1 MVLKVPSDSI
11 QKVESEFTKII
22 DSNVGRDEKF
32 RKLFSLMAE
41 GHAETQSMMK
51 EGFVGLAIQN
61 AELNAEL
68 KEQNKAL
75 EDQLNQL
82 QDQLRIV
89 REELEERKERERLIE
104 EKKEKR
110 KNQKRLPKREPITIE
125 IYDSLIQSSQKFKYS
140 NLYQSARLRLALALL
155 FVTGIRISELL
166 PLKMNQVGSLFTNHW
181 ISIDRAKRGPAN
193 HKAFLT
199 KEGSR
204 IMRERRSD
212 FELMQLFKKSDSY
225 IFTAENSNKP
235 LAREAFTNLINKFMK
250 DCSRRMDRNPNL
262 SSHSFRVGFITQ
274 LWRDTNDIEF
284 VRQAIGHARIDT
296 TSQYVENL
304 SKKERQARML
314 EISVDKVKSEG

>member
-1 MVLKVPSDSI
+1 MILKVGGDSI

-22 DSNVGRDEKF
+22 DSDVGRNEKF
-32 RKLFSLMAE
+32 HQLCSLMAE
-41 GHAETQSMMK
+41 GHAETQSIMK

-68 KEQNKAL
+68 KEQNKTL

-82 QDQLRIV
+82 QEQLEIV
-89 REELEERKERERLIE
+89 REELQERKERERLME
-104 EKKEKR
+104 EKKEKW
-110 KNQKRLPKREPITIE
+110 KNRRRLPKREPITRE

-155 FVTGIRISELL
+155 LVTGIRISELL
-166 PLKMNQVGSLFTNHW
+166 SLKMKQVESLFTNHW

-204 IMRERRSD
+204 IIKERRSD
-212 FELMQLFKKSDSY
+212 FELLQLFKDDDSY
-225 IFTAENSNKP
+225 IFTAENSKKP
-235 LAREAFTNLINKFMK
+235 LTREAFTNLINKFLK
-250 DCSRRMDRNPNL
+250 ECARQMDRNPNL

-284 VRQAIGHARIDT
+284 VRQAIGHAKINT

-304 SKKERQARML
+304 SEKERQARML
-314 EISVDKVKSEG
+314 EISVEKAENEV

>member
-1 MVLKVPSDSI
+1 MVLGIGGDSI
-11 QKVESEFTKII
+11 QKVESEFAKII
-22 DSNVGRDEKF
+22 DSNVGRNEKF
-32 RKLFSLMAE
+32 RKIFSLMAE
-41 GHAETQSMMK
+41 GHPETQSMMK

-61 AELNAEL
+61 VELNAEL

-75 EDQLNQL
+75 EDQLKQL
-82 QDQLRIV
+82 QEQFRIV

-110 KNQKRLPKREPITIE
+110 KNQKRLPKREPVTIE
-125 IYDSLIQSSQKFKYS
+125 ISDSLIQSSKNFKYS

-155 FVTGIRISELL
+155 LVTGIRISELL
-166 PLKMNQVGSLFTNHW
+166 PLKMKRVESLFTTHW
-181 ISIDRAKRGPAN
+181 ISIDRVKRGPAN

-204 IMRERRSD
+204 IMQDRRSD
-212 FELMQLFKKSDSY
+212 FELLELFKNGDSY
-225 IFTAENSNKP
+225 IFTAENSKKP
-235 LAREAFTNLINKFMK
+235 LSREAFTNLINKFIK
-250 DCSRRMDRNPNL
+250 DCARKMDDNPNL
-262 SSHSFRVGFITQ
+262 SSHSFRVGFITE

-284 VRQAIGHARIDT
+284 VRQAIGHAKIDT

-304 SKKERQARML
+304 SEKERQARML

>member
-1 MVLKVPSDSI
+1 MILKVPGGSI

-51 EGFVGLAIQN
+51 EIFVGLAIQN
-61 AELNAEL
+61 MELNAEL

-75 EDQLNQL
+75 KDQLNQL
-82 QDQLRIV
+82 REQSRIV
-89 REELEERKERERLIE
+89 RKELQERKERERLIE
-104 EKKEKR
+104 KKKEKR
-110 KNQKRLPKREPITIE
+110 KNQKRLPKREPIPME

-140 NLYQSARLRLALALL
+140 NLYQRARLRLALALL
-155 FVTGIRISELL
+155 FVTGIRISQLL
-166 PLKMNQVGSLFTNHW
+166 PLKMNQVESLFTNHW

-212 FELMQLFKKSDSY
+212 FELLQLFKKSDSY
-225 IFTAENSNKP
+225 IFIAENSNKP
-235 LAREAFTNLINKFMK
+235 LAREAFTNLIDKFIK
-250 DCSRRMDRNPNL
+250 DCSRRMDRNPNI

-284 VRQAIGHARIDT
+284 VRQAIGHAKIDT
-296 TSQYVENL
+296 TQLPNT
-304 SKKERQARML
+304 
-314 EISVDKVKSEG
+314 

>member
-1 MVLKVPSDSI
+1 MILKVPGDSL
-11 QKVESEFTKII
+11 QKVESEFKKII
-22 DSNVGRDEKF
+22 DSSVGRNEKF

-61 AELNAEL
+61 AEL
-68 KEQNKAL
+68 KDQNKGL

-89 REELEERKERERLIE
+89 TEELEERKERERLIE

-110 KNQKRLPKREPITIE
+110 RNQKRLPKREPITIE

-155 FVTGIRISELL
+155 LVTGIRISELL
-166 PLKMNQVGSLFTNHW
+166 PLKMKEVESLFTNHW

-199 KEGSR
+199 NEGSR

-212 FELMQLFKKSDSY
+212 FELLQLFKKSDSY
-225 IFTAENSNKP
+225 IFTAENSKKP
-235 LAREAFTNLINKFMK
+235 LAREAFTNLINKFLK

-274 LWRDTNDIEF
+274 L
-284 VRQAIGHARIDT
+284 
-296 TSQYVENL
+296 
-304 SKKERQARML
+304 
-314 EISVDKVKSEG
+314 